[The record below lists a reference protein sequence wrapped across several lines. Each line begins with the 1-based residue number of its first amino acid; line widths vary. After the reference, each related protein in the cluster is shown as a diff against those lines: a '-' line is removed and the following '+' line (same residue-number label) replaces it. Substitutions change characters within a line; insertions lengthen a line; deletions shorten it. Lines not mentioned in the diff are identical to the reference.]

1 MQRQQVDVPTPQNEH
16 IDNELS
22 DNVQVTNEE
31 MVEEPQEEILR
42 RSVRQKRPAI
52 SDDYVVYSIEHECGL
67 SIDEDPVSVKQAME
81 SDNSKK
87 WFNAMKEELKS
98 MDDNQVWDL
107 VELLESSKQVG
118 CKWVFKT
125 KRDSK
130 GNIERYKARLIAKG
144 FTQKDGIDYK
154 KTFSLVSK
162 KNSLRIILALV
173 AHYDLELH

>member
-42 RSVRQKRPAI
+42 RFVRQKRPAI
-52 SDDYVVYSIEHECGL
+52 SDDYVVYSIEHECDL
-67 SIDEDPVSVKQAME
+67 SIDEDPVSVKQDME
-81 SDNSKK
+81 NDNSEK

-107 VELLESSKQVG
+107 VELPESYKQVG

-130 GNIERYKARLIAKG
+130 GNIERYKAKLVAKG